1 MLQQTREQS
10 GPMSEADARALH
22 WTIDD
27 LASRAPPP
35 SPSPPQPETADTTQ
49 STPLLATAQ
58 SIEQSIR
65 TPSASAGTG
74 AGNPSPMQAAA
85 DDGWDTPADAAS
97 TPPPPPGKSGMR

>member
-35 SPSPPQPETADTTQ
+35 SPPQPESNDAAQRTA
-49 STPLLATAQ
+49 SLATAQ
-58 SIEQSIR
+58 SIEHSIR
-65 TPSASAGTG
+65 IPSASAGTG
-74 AGNPSPMQAAA
+74 AGNPPPMQAAA

-97 TPPPPPGKSGMR
+97 TLPPPPGKSGMR